1 MTTYRWGVE
10 FRSASKTFGHDRW
23 FTWAG
28 AAPRLFWNRREAREY
43 IAAHW
48 GDLKTRPDLRAEPH
62 GWRMPRAVRVAV
74 TLREVGAKKV
84 RAK

>member
-1 MTTYRWGVE
+1 MTTYRWAVE
-10 FRSASKTFGHDRW
+10 WRTKNARW
-23 FTWAG
+23 FTWSG
-28 AAPRLFWNRREAREY
+28 TVPNLFWTRREAREH
-43 IAAHW
+43 IAQVH
-48 GDLKTRPDLRAEPH
+48 GYLKTRPDLRAEPH